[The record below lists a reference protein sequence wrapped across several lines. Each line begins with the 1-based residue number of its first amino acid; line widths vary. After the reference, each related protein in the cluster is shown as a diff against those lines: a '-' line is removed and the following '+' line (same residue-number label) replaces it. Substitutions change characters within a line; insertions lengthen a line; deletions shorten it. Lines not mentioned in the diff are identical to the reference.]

1 VIRCVLQPEK
11 EDAVGIL
18 SWIVL
23 GLVVGVLAK
32 WIMPGDDPGG
42 IVLTSLLGIAGALV
56 GGFIGSLL
64 GLGTFTGF
72 NLGSI
77 ALAVAGA
84 LLILWGHRRLRRGG
98 S

>member
-1 VIRCVLQPEK
+1 M
-11 EDAVGIL
+11 GIL
-18 SWIVL
+18 SWIL
-23 GLVVGVLAK
+23 MGLIVGVLAK

-42 IVLTSLLGIAGALV
+42 IVLTVILGIVGAFV

-64 GLGTFTGF
+64 GLGGFSGF

-77 ALAVAGA
+77 ALAVGGA

-98 S
+98 G